1 MQSLWRTT
9 TTRTHTHTH
18 THTDM
23 HTHAHLL
30 EHLEPWNLREETHEL
45 ADNRGRAK
53 IERTSCGLNSSKGSW
68 CVLREWDLR
77 LFWEYTH
84 THTET
89 YTYTHTHTHT
99 HTHRDLLTDAGKILR
114 HMLGSIQKQQ
124 GTLKAINSFFCL
136 SVFLCTGWH
145 VCAWVCRFR
154 CAWVYQRLYLSMH
167 YSKKQNMH
175 IHIYHAL

>member
-1 MQSLWRTT
+1 MSSVLRICDFLVCFLETLSSFARLLSINTNTHSCNHYDGRQR
-9 TTRTHTHTH
+9 RAHTHTH

-99 HTHRDLLTDAGKILR
+99 HTQGPTHRCWEDLKTYVGVHPKAAGDA
-114 HMLGSIQKQQ
+114 
-124 GTLKAINSFFCL
+124 
-136 SVFLCTGWH
+136 
-145 VCAWVCRFR
+145 
-154 CAWVYQRLYLSMH
+154 
-167 YSKKQNMH
+167 
-175 IHIYHAL
+175 